1 MRLPR
6 LCQGRKDAE
15 IVQGLVL
22 VLTLIGV
29 LSPVSTADASAISK
43 NFDKIKTNRIGI
55 GDPSLDVGNLISNDS
70 SSVDFVFP
78 GVLGGGTSDLPYH
91 QTVDAFNAWGVR
103 IDDPSIPDY
112 AADPVILYLDLGAS
126 LYTNGLIVWNSNQGD
141 TAGTPPTDPNDLD
154 PWGSGGSGLKR
165 ARLYYLDIQDPSW
178 DFDTQVENGSNAW
191 TEITSV
197 YNDGDFNQNNTL
209 TSPAQVRSFT
219 EVQARAFK
227 FVLLEGFGVDSMVKI
242 GEDGDGNAIRKAQ
255 KIILMGELAFF
266 QSGGP
271 GPPTPPP
278 GPVPEPSSLLVLVGL
293 SSLTIGKNWISKRKR

>member
-43 NFDKIKTNRIGI
+43 NFDKIKTNNRTGI
-55 GDPSLDVGNLISNDS
+55 GYPSPLDVGNLISNDS
-70 SSVDFVFP
+70 SGVDFVPP

-103 IDDPSIPDY
+103 IDDRSISDY

-141 TAGTPPTDPNDLD
+141 TAGNPNDPY

-197 YNDGDFNQNNTL
+197 YNDGVFNQNNTL

-227 FVLLEGFGVDSMVKI
+227 FVLLEGFGADSWVKI
-242 GEDGDGNAIRKAQ
+242 GEDSDGNAIRQAQ

-271 GPPTPPP
+271 GPPNPPP